1 MSNAFLYRMGSG
13 YAGAISRI
21 EALVSEPNII
31 DADTPPTVFGVPV
44 KLSSGKITICTG
56 SDTPYGFLIRPYPMQ
71 SQINEALGAA
81 TPSLTQTLDVM
92 RSGYMQ
98 VKNTLGTPAKDGA
111 VYYNQTTGLIQASS
125 AGGTEIAGCKFM
137 GTEDSDGIV
146 EIAYNI

>member
-31 DADTPPTVFGVPV
+31 DAATPPTVFGVPV

-71 SQINEALGAA
+71 SQTNEALGAA

-98 VKNTLGTPAKDGA
+98 VKNTLGIPAKDGK

-125 AGGTEIAGCKFM
+125 SGGTEIAGCKFM

>member
-31 DADTPPTVFGVPV
+31 DAATPPTVFGVPV

-56 SDTPYGFLIRPYPMQ
+56 SDTPYGFLIRPYPTQ
-71 SQINEALGAA
+71 SQTNEALGAA

-98 VKNTLGTPAKDGA
+98 VKNTLGIPAKDGK

-125 AGGTEIAGCKFM
+125 SGGTEIAGCKFM